1 MPIVCEISAA
11 NKNLGTKIAMNAKFA
26 PSLKIATP
34 LASDFKFKRLQI
46 VVIYSLVLHILDRDR
61 RKRARARHDH
71 VYRRVDDAGTIITLL
86 RIVVKIAAFR
96 EVKYSIIQILRM
108 LDRYAIHKAFRA
120 SLCGLAQA
128 LIYRLK
134 AARHRLV
141 DCEII

>member
-1 MPIVCEISAA
+1 MSLVCEIFAS
-11 NKNLGTKIAMNAKFA
+11 NKNLGAKIAINAKFA
-26 PSLKIATP
+26 PSFKIATP

-71 VYRRVDDAGTIITLL
+71 VYRRIDDAGTILSLL

-96 EVKYSIIQILRM
+96 EVKHSVVQILRM
-108 LDRYAIHKAFRA
+108 LDRYAIYKAFRA
-120 SLCGLAQA
+120 SLCGRAQA
-128 LIYRLK
+128 LIDRLK

-141 DCEII
+141 DREII